1 MAGLSLQL
9 LLPLLLSSALVT
21 VIVAQSNEGQFDN
34 SISYPNPSDGLPKT
48 TVLAGKVT
56 SLDELSTTIVLNR
69 TRASLNCAAGFMQV
83 ELKFKERFNGRVY
96 ADFDRSS
103 ACTVTGNGNNT
114 ARIDLPLKGCGT
126 KQDPQRV
133 FTNNIVIRFH
143 PSLEFDGDEVVTIV
157 CRYPPP
163 IAPPPA
169 GIPNKIRID
178 LPSSPLEPP
187 LKGFQILLIVCG
199 ILFLSLVLLGLGC
212 SYYCLRNQQVQV
224 IRRHPLSTVG
234 SDKLSDSSL
243 SMFDGLKIPR
253 ARAPTLDS
261 SSGSEMALVSAG
273 DTLPSDY
280 PSESPSSGH
289 SEAEDADGTRSLRRS
304 PSSGGSY
311 DNRAFAQQE
320 SYYTSDGYQHL
331 QHHELP
337 PPVQP
342 KFDVQLR
349 VKRAPPPTPSP
360 TPPPSESEVSIAAL
374 ERNLTTILERDETTM
389 SVTDEQYG
397 YGSLPR
403 AHSPPMIV
411 HHHQQQPPPRIRS
424 PPVIVHHQQASP
436 PPAPSPPAIVNR
448 PPPKTRSPPTL
459 APVYSTVVRKDRD
472 ETEWYRTEETMAVD
486 SRVSPPPS
494 ITPHHHATTSNKYTS
509 EMQVDVIEPP
519 VVPTKRPEIT
529 SHTVDD
535 VFLKTITEKR
545 TIEDVE
551 RHRREV
557 VEYKPKPMAPPASWG
572 VTIKNYPNPD
582 AQYPQSGED
591 TATDWDSYSEASSV
605 TGYPPAGGPIDRQTR
620 IQSYMSS
627 SSTAAATAAEERH
640 RYFSTA
646 EVPVP
651 RPDNWESLV
660 RVLEPEP
667 EPNPR
672 YRVEQTLTLEDKR
685 KWRQIITTESTLRQ
699 LITEATVKE
708 DFERIRSDP
717 KYERIFEPEKW
728 DVIIRVIAPPQHYD
742 QKATG
747 TSNRYTKKKTEFE
760 GARIRRNSLPT
771 VYEYDSDDGSSVRTL
786 TTADDHG
793 PIGLARSRKTS
804 RSSFKSDMDVRSM
817 SEMTV
822 DFRRP
827 ELPDNYSDVSSVY
840 NYYHQQQ
847 HNRRGTGGS
856 SYYADDDA
864 VSLVRSLS
872 QPSLARSASE
882 FTENWGVR
890 IRSYEDGDDAP
901 SSPDHTPR
909 SSFRSPRRNQH
920 QQQNQNQQHRQIRY
934 DHDDEDDDDIE
945 RPVNATVVTGTSTS
959 TTRRMFGGRTMSA
972 AEWFHDSDE
981 NDAAYK

>member
-1 MAGLSLQL
+1 MAVAKVSLW
-9 LLPLLLSSALVT
+9 LLSAV
-21 VIVAQSNEGQFDN
+21 VAAVVAQSNYDQIEN
-34 SISYPNPSDGLPKT
+34 SIEFPNPDRGLPES
-48 TVLAGKVT
+48 TVLDGKVT
-56 SLDELSTTIVLNR
+56 KLDELSPVIFLNR
-69 TRASLNCAAGFMQV
+69 TKAALNCAAGYMQI
-83 ELKFKERFNGRVY
+83 ELKFEEPFYGRAY

-103 ACTVTGNGNNT
+103 ACTVTGKGNST

-133 FTNNIVIRFH
+133 FTNNIVVRFH
-143 PSLEFDGDEVVTIV
+143 PFLEMDGDEVVTIV

-169 GIPNKIRID
+169 GIPNKIVD
-178 LPSSPLEPP
+178 LPSTPLEQP
-187 LKGFQILLIVCG
+187 LKGFQILLIICG

-212 SYYCLRNQQVQV
+212 SYYCLRNQRVQV
-224 IRRHPLSTVG
+224 VRRHPLSSVG

-280 PSESPSSGH
+280 PSESPSSGQ
-289 SEAEDADGTRSLRRS
+289 SEAEDVDGRSLRL
-304 PSSGGSY
+304 SSGGSY
-311 DNRAFAQQE
+311 ENRAFQQQE
-320 SYYTSDGYQHL
+320 YYSERYQH
-331 QHHELP
+331 ELLPPPP

-374 ERNLTTILERDETTM
+374 ERNLTTILEKDETTM
-389 SVTDEQYG
+389 SVVDEQYK
-397 YGSLPR
+397 YG
-403 AHSPPMIV
+403 A
-411 HHHQQQPPPRIRS
+411 
-424 PPVIVHHQQASP
+424 
-436 PPAPSPPAIVNR
+436 
-448 PPPKTRSPPTL
+448 PPKVVTP
-459 APVYSTVVRKDRD
+459 PVYSTVVRKDRD
-472 ETEWYRTEETMAVD
+472 ESEWYRTEETVAVEK
-486 SRVSPPPS
+486 RKSPPPPPPPAV
-494 ITPHHHATTSNKYTS
+494 THHATTSKYMS
-509 EMQVDVIEPP
+509 EMQVDIVEPP

-535 VFLKTITEKR
+535 VFLKTITEKK

-557 VEYKPKPMAPPASWG
+557 VEYKPKPLPPPGNWD

-605 TGYPPAGGPIDRQTR
+605 AGYPAAGIDRQSR
-620 IQSYMSS
+620 IQSYMA
-627 SSTAAATAAEERH
+627 STAEEQR
-640 RYFSTA
+640 RQSMYLSSV

-651 RPDNWESLV
+651 KPDNWESLV

-667 EPNPR
+667 AEPNAR

-685 KWRQIITTESTLRQ
+685 KWRQIITTESTLRT
-699 LITEATVKE
+699 LITEATVRE
-708 DFERIRSDP
+708 DYERIRSDP
-717 KYERIFEPEKW
+717 RYERIFEPEKW
-728 DVIIRVIAPPQHYD
+728 DVIIRVLAPPQHYD
-742 QKATG
+742 QK
-747 TSNRYTKKKTEFE
+747 TSGSSSRYVKKKIEFE
-760 GARIRRNSLPT
+760 GARTRRNSLPT
-771 VYEYDSDDGSSVRTL
+771 LYEYDSDDGSSVRTL
-786 TTADDHG
+786 TLADEPGHFG
-793 PIGLARSRKTS
+793 PARSRKTS

-827 ELPDNYSDVSSVY
+827 DVPDNYSDVSSVY
-840 NYYHQQQ
+840 NY
-847 HNRRGTGGS
+847 NPRRGSG
-856 SYYADDDA
+856 YYNDDDA
-864 VSLVRSLS
+864 GSLVRSLS

-890 IRSYEDGDDAP
+890 VRSYDDDL
-901 SSPDHTPR
+901 SSPDQTPR
-909 SSFRSPRRNQH
+909 SSFRQPPGQRLSHATAAAASSSSDRRQH
-920 QQQNQNQQHRQIRY
+920 QQFSTFSSSSSSRQAY
-934 DHDDEDDDDIE
+934 GSGTAPAGSS
-945 RPVNATVVTGTSTS
+945 RP
-959 TTRRMFGGRTMSA
+959 GGNN
-972 AEWFHDSDE
+972 WYPDSDDNE
-981 NDAAYK
+981 PTYK

>member
-1 MAGLSLQL
+1 MAKHSGAQWLRML
-9 LLPLLLSSALVT
+9 LLPFVLAT
-21 VIVAQSNEGQFDN
+21 VAVAQSNYDQVEN
-34 SISYPNPSDGLPKT
+34 SIEFPSPDKGLPES
-48 TVLAGKVT
+48 TVLDGKVT
-56 SLDELSTTIVLNR
+56 KLDELSPVIFLNR
-69 TRASLNCAAGFMQV
+69 TKAALNCAAGYMQI
-83 ELKFKERFNGRVY
+83 ELKFEEPFYGRAY

-103 ACTVTGNGNNT
+103 ACSVTGKGNNT

-126 KQDPQRV
+126 RQDPQRV
-133 FTNNIVIRFH
+133 FTNNIVVRFH
-143 PSLEFDGDEVVTIV
+143 PYLEMDGDEVVTIV

-169 GIPNKIRID
+169 GIPNKISV
-178 LPSSPLEPP
+178 LPSTPLEPP
-187 LKGFQILLIVCG
+187 LKGFQILLIICG

-224 IRRHPLSTVG
+224 VRRHPLSSVG

-280 PSESPSSGH
+280 PSESPSS
-289 SEAEDADGTRSLRRS
+289 EAEELDGRSLRRS

-311 DNRAFAQQE
+311 ENRAFQQE
-320 SYYTSDGYQHL
+320 YYAERYQ
-331 QHHELP
+331 HELP
-337 PPVQP
+337 PPPLPPAVQP

-374 ERNLTTILERDETTM
+374 ERNLTTILEKDETTM
-389 SVTDEQYG
+389 SVVEEQQHGYDYG
-397 YGSLPR
+397 
-403 AHSPPMIV
+403 HT
-411 HHHQQQPPPRIRS
+411 
-424 PPVIVHHQQASP
+424 ASP
-436 PPAPSPPAIVNR
+436 SPQPIKAR
-448 PPPKTRSPPTL
+448 TP
-459 APVYSTVVRKDRD
+459 PVYSTVLRKDRD
-472 ETEWYRTEETMAVD
+472 ESEWYRTEESMALE
-486 SRVSPPPS
+486 RRESPPLRR
-494 ITPHHHATTSNKYTS
+494 TPPMMPPPLEHHQYQSSKYTS

-519 VVPTKRPEIT
+519 VVVTKRPEIT

-535 VFLKTITEKR
+535 VFLKTITEKK

-557 VEYKPKPMAPPASWG
+557 VEYKPKPMPPPTSWD

-605 TGYPPAGGPIDRQTR
+605 AGYPATAMDRQSR
-620 IQSYMSS
+620 IQSYNTSLSS
-627 SSTAAATAAEERH
+627 SVGREEH
-640 RYFSTA
+640 HLRYLSTA
-646 EVPVP
+646 EIPIP
-651 RPDNWESLV
+651 KPENWESLV

-667 EPNPR
+667 EPSSSGGPPAR

-699 LITEATVKE
+699 LITEATVRE

-717 KYERIFEPEKW
+717 RYERIFEPEKW
-728 DVIIRVIAPPQHYD
+728 DVIIRVIAPPPQQQQHYD
-742 QKATG
+742 QKTAG
-747 TSNRYTKKKTEFE
+747 SSNRYAKNKKIEFE
-760 GARIRRNSLPT
+760 GARTRRNSLPT

-793 PIGLARSRKTS
+793 PLGPARSRKTS

-827 ELPDNYSDVSSVY
+827 DLPDNYSDVSSVY
-840 NYYHQQQ
+840 NYHHHQQQ
-847 HNRRGTGGS
+847 HSRRGS

-864 VSLVRSLS
+864 GSLVRSLS

-882 FTENWGVR
+882 FTENNWGLR
-890 IRSYEDGDDAP
+890 IRSYEDGDDLT
-901 SSPDHTPR
+901 SPDHTPR
-909 SSFRSPRRNQH
+909 SSFRSRRSTRDRDH
-920 QQQNQNQQHRQIRY
+920 QQQQY
-934 DHDDEDDDDIE
+934 SEFSSSG
-945 RPVNATVVTGTSTS
+945 ATTTS
-959 TTRRMFGGRTMSA
+959 RRMFGGRTVSA

-981 NDAAYK
+981 NDVSYKL

>member
-1 MAGLSLQL
+1 MTRNSGMSLPL
-9 LLPLLLSSALVT
+9 RLLLLSSALAT
-21 VIVAQSNEGQFDN
+21 VAVAQSNYDQVEN
-34 SISYPNPSDGLPKT
+34 SIEFPSPDRGLPES
-48 TVLAGKVT
+48 TVLDGKVT
-56 SLDELSTTIVLNR
+56 KLDELAPVIFLNR
-69 TRASLNCAAGFMQV
+69 TKAALNCAAGFMQI
-83 ELKFKERFNGRVY
+83 ELKFEEPFYGRAY

-103 ACTVTGNGNNT
+103 ACTVTGKGNNT

-126 KQDPQRV
+126 RQDPQRV
-133 FTNNIVIRFH
+133 FTNNIVVRFH
-143 PSLEFDGDEVVTIV
+143 PFLEMDGDEVVTIV

-169 GIPNKIRID
+169 GIPNKIID
-178 LPSSPLEPP
+178 LPSTPLEPP

-224 IRRHPLSTVG
+224 VRRHPLSSVG

-289 SEAEDADGTRSLRRS
+289 SEAEDVDGRSLRQS

-311 DNRAFAQQE
+311 ENRAFQQE
-320 SYYTSDGYQHL
+320 YYGERYQHL
-331 QHHELP
+331 PAPTITPPP

-360 TPPPSESEVSIAAL
+360 TPPPSESEASVAAL
-374 ERNLTTILERDETTM
+374 ERNLTTILEKDETM
-389 SVTDEQYG
+389 SMTTSIAAAEERY
-397 YGSLPR
+397 R
-403 AHSPPMIV
+403 
-411 HHHQQQPPPRIRS
+411 
-424 PPVIVHHQQASP
+424 
-436 PPAPSPPAIVNR
+436 
-448 PPPKTRSPPTL
+448 
-459 APVYSTVVRKDRD
+459 PVYSTVVRKDRD
-472 ETEWYRTEETMAVD
+472 ETEWYRTEENVSVAN
-486 SRVSPPPS
+486 SEIRRSPPPPPPS
-494 ITPHHHATTSNKYTS
+494 AQLHTATDNHRYATTSKYTT
-509 EMQVDVIEPP
+509 EMQVDVVEPP

-535 VFLKTITEKR
+535 VFLKTITEKK
-545 TIEDVE
+545 TIEDIE

-557 VEYKPKPMAPPASWG
+557 VEYKPRPVPPPASWD

-582 AQYPQSGED
+582 ALYPQSGED

-605 TGYPPAGGPIDRQTR
+605 TGYPPAGVDRQTR
-620 IQSYMSS
+620 IQSYNSNMM
-627 SSTAAATAAEERH
+627 STATTEENQI
-640 RYFSTA
+640 RYLSTMD
-646 EVPVP
+646 VPVP
-651 RPDNWESLV
+651 KPENWESLV

-667 EPNPR
+667 EQLEPNAR
-672 YRVEQTLTLEDKR
+672 YRVEQTLTLDDKR

-699 LITEATVKE
+699 LITEATVRE

-742 QKATG
+742 QKAAG
-747 TSNRYTKKKTEFE
+747 SSNRYTKKKTEFE
-760 GARIRRNSLPT
+760 GARTRRNSLPT
-771 VYEYDSDDGSSVRTL
+771 VYEYDSDGGSSVRTL
-786 TTADDHG
+786 TAVDDHG
-793 PIGLARSRKTS
+793 PMGPARSRRTS

-817 SEMTV
+817 SEMMV

-827 ELPDNYSDVSSVY
+827 EMPDNYSDVSSAY
-840 NYYHQQQ
+840 NYNYQQNQHQYQY
-847 HNRRGTGGS
+847 RRGGS

-864 VSLVRSLS
+864 GSLVRSLS

-882 FTENWGVR
+882 FTENNWGLR
-890 IRSYEDGDDAP
+890 IRSYEDGDDL

-909 SSFRSPRRNQH
+909 SSFRSTRGPRQL
-920 QQQNQNQQHRQIRY
+920 QQQSYSAETEFDGARAAATGA
-934 DHDDEDDDDIE
+934 
-945 RPVNATVVTGTSTS
+945 NATTGR
-959 TTRRMFGGRTMSA
+959 RRMFGGRTVSA

-981 NDAAYK
+981 NDATYR